1 MRASLKKLLSIR
13 ALNLCG
19 FLDFSL
25 AGGQISDYVTLRLL
39 ISTAFLK
46 ESSIAQYACPT
57 MNQLI
62 HLLIC
67 PICNR
72 TLDAPTTLQCGHSIC
87 SHHSTVCCPQNPL
100 PPAPNIPAQSRVTFN
115 PAPHA
120 PLATLS
126 LTRTPDVTLTSIL
139 ALVQRQNEDGDD
151 RPRKRRRR
159 HQSPDDDD
167 DDGGDGDLLTHLRNS
182 AAHQRSIPHDVPL
195 IQNSPPPNLD
205 DDDDDNGDGDLL
217 THLRNAAAHQR
228 SVPIDVPLIQDS
240 PLPDFD
246 KRLLEELTCHI
257 CYVLFY
263 KPVTTP
269 CQHVRTL
276 LTFFKS

>member
-1 MRASLKKLLSIR
+1 
-13 ALNLCG
+13 
-19 FLDFSL
+19 
-25 AGGQISDYVTLRLL
+25 
-39 ISTAFLK
+39 
-46 ESSIAQYACPT
+46 

-87 SHHSTVCCPQNPL
+87 SHHSTLCCPQNPV
-100 PPAPNIPAQSRVTFN
+100 PPAPNIPAQSCVTFN
-115 PAPHA
+115 PAPPA

-126 LTRTPDVTLTSIL
+126 LTRTPDVTLTGIL
-139 ALVQRQNEDGDD
+139 ALVQRQNEDEDGDDD

-167 DDGGDGDLLTHLRNS
+167 
-182 AAHQRSIPHDVPL
+182 
-195 IQNSPPPNLD
+195 
-205 DDDDDNGDGDLL
+205 DGDLL

-240 PLPDFD
+240 PPPDFD

-269 CQHVRTL
+269 CQHVRPLPTI
-276 LTFFKS
+276 FKSYLTILSRPFAPNVYNAL

>member
-1 MRASLKKLLSIR
+1 
-13 ALNLCG
+13 
-19 FLDFSL
+19 
-25 AGGQISDYVTLRLL
+25 
-39 ISTAFLK
+39 
-46 ESSIAQYACPT
+46 

-87 SHHSTVCCPQNPL
+87 SHHSTLCCPQNPV

-115 PAPHA
+115 PAPPA

-126 LTRTPDVTLTSIL
+126 LTRTPDVTLTGIL
-139 ALVQRQNEDGDD
+139 ALVQRQNEDEDGDDD

-167 DDGGDGDLLTHLRNS
+167 DGDLLTHLRNA
-182 AAHQRSIPHDVPL
+182 AAHQRSVPHDVPL
-195 IQNSPPPNLD
+195 IQNSPSPNLD
-205 DDDDDNGDGDLL
+205 YGDDDDGDGDLL

-240 PLPDFD
+240 PPPDFD

-257 CYVLFY
+257 CYVLFF

-269 CQHVRTL
+269 CQHVRPLPTI
-276 LTFFKS
+276 FKSYLTILSRPFAPNVYNAL